1 VYVPPAAQQWAP
13 PAAQPGGWA
22 EVPWS
27 PPAPPQAAPQAP
39 PQAAP
44 ADPAAPLTGAT
55 AWDLA
60 AQHGVTAAT
69 PQPTGQGT
77 APPDPA
83 EASAALGMSIA
94 GAGGAATDVD
104 AGQLLAYIRRLEARF
119 EQLQQAQAVQQ
130 APEVV
135 TYATALADH
144 LQAKADANPVVNADA
159 DHTYYPA
166 LVQAAQL
173 VNAARATAQTG
184 QGHEQLVTLAKN
196 VAGWVRLHARKFPA
210 IDYEY
215 ILQLAE
221 ETAGAAV
228 KLGSIVA

>member
-1 VYVPPAAQQWAP
+1 MNQPTTWRDLAASATGPGAQGGPQGPVTWRDLAHTDPAGGAPASSQPPAAPAPAPAAPPLPPGWGVVPGPHGEPVYVPPAAQQWAP

-22 EVPWS
+22 EAPWS

-144 LQAKADANPVVNADA
+144 LQAK
-159 DHTYYPA
+159 
-166 LVQAAQL
+166 
-173 VNAARATAQTG
+173 
-184 QGHEQLVTLAKN
+184 
-196 VAGWVRLHARKFPA
+196 
-210 IDYEY
+210 
-215 ILQLAE
+215 
-221 ETAGAAV
+221 
-228 KLGSIVA
+228 